1 MRFPV
6 RWLAGAAALLALAAC
21 SDSTDSGPPEP
32 APPGTTRSES
42 ELTFLR
48 FGDSVATVPGTTLS
62 FWARTDQDREV
73 ELRYELTDG
82 NEETLLK
89 FKVPQGSLL
98 ARPGGA
104 PFGAVDSVLITIRVT
119 NPTARRYEFT
129 FEPAGLRFDA
139 SKPAELDIEYDDCDD
154 DQKRTA
160 EGAFGLWRAESG
172 STTFTREGSSQD
184 DDLDELELDVLGFT
198 RYAVAY

>member
-6 RWLAGAAALLALAAC
+6 RWLAAVALLAPAAC
-21 SDSTDSGPPEP
+21 SDSTDSGPPAP

-48 FGDSVATVPGTTLS
+48 FGDNIADVPVASIS
-62 FWARTDQDREV
+62 FWARTDDDRSVELEYERADGNEV
-73 ELRYELTDG
+73 ELLQ
-82 NEETLLK
+82 
-89 FKVPQGSLL
+89 FSVPQGALL

-104 PFGAVDSVLITIRVT
+104 PFGVVDSVLITIRVT
-119 NPTARRYEFT
+119 NPTARRFEFT
-129 FEPAGLRFDA
+129 FEPAGLRF
-139 SKPAELDIEYDDCDD
+139 SPSRPARLAIEYDDCDD

-160 EGAFGLWRAESG
+160 EPAFGLWRAEQG
-172 STTFTREGSSQD
+172 STLFTRESSLQD